1 MPHTMAALTA
11 GQVSEWRATLMVRE
25 TATLTLDDRRAV
37 DAELAGRLPTMGN
50 RQVVAEARAIG
61 YRLDPASLLRRTRGA
76 ESDRRV
82 TVRPAPDTMT
92 FLTGFL
98 PVVQGVAVH
107 AALRRHAESLHG
119 QGDPRTVA
127 QIMADTLVARCTGQ
141 ERAAGTSLEVQ
152 VVMTDR
158 TLLDDDPEPARV
170 VGYGPV
176 PAWLGRRLVRE
187 ADEVWVRRLYLSPR
201 RRHLVAMD
209 SRRRRF
215 TGKLRQFLVIRDDVC
230 RTPWCDAP
238 IRHLDHPVPVAHGG
252 HTSQINGQGLCE
264 QCNYVKE
271 APGWSATVDGVAVT
285 TTTPT
290 GSRHTTRPPPG
301 PGLRVDIRATALL
314 EQIVRDYTRA
324 A

>member
-1 MPHTMAALTA
+1 MP
-11 GQVSEWRATLMVRE
+11 
-25 TATLTLDDRRAV
+25 
-37 DAELAGRLPTMGN
+37 
-50 RQVVAEARAIG
+50 
-61 YRLDPASLLRRTRGA
+61 
-76 ESDRRV
+76 
-82 TVRPAPDTMT
+82 
-92 FLTGFL
+92 
-98 PVVQGVAVH
+98 
-107 AALRRHAESLHG
+107 
-119 QGDPRTVA
+119 
-127 QIMADTLVARCTGQ
+127 
-141 ERAAGTSLEVQ
+141 LEVQ

-201 RRHLVAMD
+201 RRHLAAMD

-215 TGKLRQFLVIRDDVC
+215 AGKLRQFLVTRDDVC

-238 IRHLDHPVPVAHGG
+238 IRHVDHPVPVARGG
-252 HTSQINGQGLCE
+252 LTSHHNGQGLCE

-271 APGWSATVDGVAVT
+271 APGWSATVDGAEVT

-290 GSRHTTRPPPG
+290 GARHTTRPPPG
-301 PGLRVDIRATALL
+301 PGIRVDIRATDVL
-314 EQIVRDYTRA
+314 ERLVRDYTRA